1 MITVYTLPGCGE
13 SELTVNYLKDNGI
26 AHEVV
31 SIHDNKEAA
40 QTVVDRGFHSTP
52 TVITDT
58 DAWAGFNTEKL
69 ATLS

>member
-1 MITVYTLPGCGE
+1 MITVYTLPGCKQ
-13 SELTVNYLKDNGI
+13 SELTINYLTEKEI

-40 QTVVDRGFHSTP
+40 QTVVDRGFQSTP

-58 DAWAGFNTEKL
+58 DAWTGFNLEKL
-69 ATLS
+69 ETL